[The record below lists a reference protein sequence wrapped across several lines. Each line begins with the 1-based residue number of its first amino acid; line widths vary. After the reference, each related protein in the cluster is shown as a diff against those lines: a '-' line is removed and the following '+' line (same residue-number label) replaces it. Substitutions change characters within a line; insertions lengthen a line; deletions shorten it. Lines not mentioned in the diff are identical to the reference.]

1 MLARGH
7 LLGVEVVGSLLVA
20 VAAFAAEPE
29 AKLPPIKAI
38 RDPKPSSAVFKAA
51 SWKKP
56 LVIDSAEA
64 AAEYY
69 GEKALAELKEKVDFK
84 RQTLLIFAWRG
95 SGRDRLTYAVAESYP
110 EQVFFTFRR
119 GRTRDLRRHL
129 HVFAL
134 RSNVKW
140 RVK

>member
-7 LLGVEVVGSLLVA
+7 LLGVAVVGSLLVA
-20 VAAFAAEPE
+20 VAAFAAEPGP
-29 AKLPPIKAI
+29 KLPPIKAI
-38 RDPKPSSAVFKAA
+38 RDPKPSAAVFKAA

-69 GEKALAELKEKVDFK
+69 GEKALAELKAKVDFK

-110 EQVFFTFRR
+110 KQVFFTFRR
-119 GRTRDLRRHL
+119 GRTKDLRRHL

>member
-1 MLARGH
+1 MLARGR
-7 LLGVEVVGSLLVA
+7 LLGVVAVGNLLVA
-20 VAAFAAEPE
+20 AAALAAEPE
-29 AKLPPIKAI
+29 PKLPPIKAI
-38 RDPKPSSAVFKAA
+38 TDPKPSAAVFKAA
-51 SWKKP
+51 RWKKP
-56 LVIDSAEA
+56 LVIESAEA

-69 GEKALAELKEKVDFK
+69 AEKALAELKAKVDFK

-110 EQVFFTFRR
+110 EQVFFTLRR

-129 HVFAL
+129 RVFAL
-134 RSNVKW
+134 RSNVRW